1 MAKGTARRWIALLGA
16 ITLWLGIAFT
26 LLMVAVVIYNVV
38 NGNPVSWVVFPIALG
53 WNLLGYALIKFSG
66 ERFGDVMNT
75 WTG

>member
-16 ITLWLGIAFT
+16 IILWLGIAFT
-26 LLMVAVVIYNVV
+26 LLMAAVVIYNVV
-38 NGNPVSWVVFPIALG
+38 KGDPVSWVVFPIALG